1 MKKIAWFNR
10 RQILLMGL
18 QTERR
23 VRSTMTALYHCCA
36 PVYFFKPLGLFVH
49 LFRAVADTKVLVVLH
64 D

>member
-23 VRSTMTALYHCCA
+23 VRSTTKALYHCWA
-36 PVYFFKPLGLFVH
+36 PVYFFKPRLFVH
-49 LFRAVADTKVLVVLH
+49 LFWAVPDTNVLVV
-64 D
+64 